1 MKSDYDTKMLK
12 IFRSVERSDPPKPP
26 VIKPA
31 QKSSL
36 LPSVDESAIV
46 ESVITESKNSETIN
60 VDELPGINKEDPNY
74 EMRKDLLTKILKRNP
89 ALFSRMKNWD

>member
-12 IFRSVERSDPPKPP
+12 IFRSVERADPPKPP
-26 VIKPA
+26 